1 VQRDDPASVHPPH
14 GRAHAVHSA
23 AIHNAL
29 HGAGRARTVRV
40 SALAATVLALLL
52 GALAAGELLA
62 RGSGASRLF
71 AWLSFGFAACLAVA
85 LVLLLWRAFTYRARL
100 EELASA
106 AEISAR
112 TDPLTGLLNR
122 ATLEEHLVRAAAHA
136 RRRVEP
142 LAALVLDV
150 RRLCEVNERFGH
162 DAGDELLRAFAAC
175 MRDALRADDVY
186 GRIGEDEFLVL
197 LPGTIRV
204 QAEIVAERLR
214 ALAAEVRLPSLE
226 LPRGI
231 ELSIGCATAVDATAD
246 GILDAAHEDL
256 RRTQAGPRACPLPA
270 APAVSTAPA
279 VSAA

>member
-1 VQRDDPASVHPPH
+1 VHPG
-14 GRAHAVHSA
+14 GRAHTVHSA

-29 HGAGRARTVRV
+29 HGAGRARTLRV

-52 GALAAGELLA
+52 GALASGELLA
-62 RGSGASRLF
+62 HGGGAVRVF
-71 AWLSFGFAACLAVA
+71 AWLSFGFAACLAGA

-142 LAALVLDV
+142 LAVLVLDV
-150 RRLCEVNERFGH
+150 RGLGEINERFGH
-162 DAGDELLRAFAAC
+162 DAGDELLCAFAAC

-214 ALAAEVRLPSLE
+214 ALAAEIALPSLA

-231 ELSIGCATAVDATAD
+231 ELSVGCATAVDATAD

-256 RRTQAGPRACPLPA
+256 RRTQAGPPAHA
-270 APAVSTAPA
+270 APAVPTLPAVPA